1 MNARNCDLCGAP
13 IPYTDWNVCESC
25 HPLNAIGNERLW
37 ETAKAAVGRV
47 RMGTD
52 MITCGMCGKPIE
64 SNVYVRLNDKYV
76 HRECHMAGLKAERD
90 AARASE
96 KAMGEELRRVHEDLA
111 AVGEALRDILS
122 HAWVECNAG
131 RDVRMLN
138 PVPVDR
144 VARWRAALAPPAE
157 SRVCLGCGHFKHS
170 NPCNCGC
177 TMRPISPSDVYS
189 SSRAGDMSE
198 CQSNMYSSRMCQRGT
213 KSCTVDHAA
222 REGK

>member
-90 AARASE
+90 AARASVFE
-96 KAMGEELRRVHEDLA
+96 WQDRATKHSQEAVEYARQLDA
-111 AVGEALRDILS
+111 ARAERDEAFIALTNVTGSLVDAGSIDVPAIVQDYGEAVRALIGDRDALQRDFNQELS
-122 HAWVECNAG
+122 AHRQTLAE
-131 RDVRMLN
+131 RD
-138 PVPVDR
+138 
-144 VARWRAALAPPAE
+144 AA
-157 SRVCLGCGHFKHS
+157 
-170 NPCNCGC
+170 
-177 TMRPISPSDVYS
+177 
-189 SSRAGDMSE
+189 RAGHE
-198 CQSNMYSSRMCQRGT
+198 KT
-213 KSCTVDHAA
+213 KA
-222 REGK
+222 EL